1 MIPKRGKIQD
11 PEADRNTVNY
21 NDWQNYSLIQMPQL
35 MSTVATKLTSRSTRN
50 EISEFMSKRSVLLFI
65 TVVPAVLLFAFV
77 NLIPIIWAVVAS
89 FYTISPFS
97 TEWTWVGLQN
107 YENVIASARF
117 WDSIWLS
124 VVFAVGSVTFQ
135 LITGVGIALLITK
148 KTRAMTWIRSII
160 FLPYLVPTA
169 IIALIALW
177 MGNTQFGIINQI
189 LLEYGLIDEK
199 IPWFASE
206 QFAMAA
212 VILTGSWK
220 FTIFVTIMVVA
231 RLQAIPDG
239 LYEAATVLGATPYQK
254 FRDITLPNL
263 KGVIFIVLLLRGIW
277 MFNKFDLIW
286 VLTGGGPFRAT
297 TTSAILAFRTVFD
310 SYLMGRAAAIST
322 ILFSMLIVGA
332 ALYFYFLEPSQEVRT
347 E

>member
-1 MIPKRGKIQD
+1 
-11 PEADRNTVNY
+11 
-21 NDWQNYSLIQMPQL
+21 

-50 EISEFMSKRSVLLFI
+50 EISEFLSKRSVLLII
-65 TVVPAVLLFAFV
+65 TVVPAALLFAFV
-77 NLIPIIWAVVAS
+77 NLIPILWAVGAS
-89 FYTISPFS
+89 FYSISPFS
-97 TEWTWVGLQN
+97 TEWTWVAFQN
-107 YENVIASARF
+107 YQSVLTSGVF
-117 WDSIWLS
+117 WDSIWKSLI
-124 VVFAVGSVTFQ
+124 FAVGSVAFQ
-135 LITGVGIALLITK
+135 LIVGVGIALIITG
-148 KTRAMTWIRSII
+148 KTRTMTWVRSII

-169 IIALIALW
+169 IVALMALW

-189 LLEYGLIDEK
+189 LLGLGVIDQK

-231 RLQAIPDG
+231 RLQAIPEG

-286 VLTGGGPFRAT
+286 ILTSGGPFRAT
-297 TTSAILAFRTVFD
+297 STSAIYAFRTVFTD
-310 SYLMGRAAAIST
+310 YSMGRAAAIST

-332 ALYFYFLEPSQEVRT
+332 ALYFHFLEPSQEVRT